1 MSIETGYTIIA
12 KESSSSKRPW
22 ATFATVDVHDTI
34 YGRAYIRAKRFAMLL
49 DDPIYRVIRWELD
62 MDRPHGK
69 EYIEIASCYLGG
81 RPLPD
86 TEEKVLKAFRGDFGQ
101 PVQTT
106 DPSDIPLMKLPWE

>member
-1 MSIETGYTIIA
+1 MSIETGSTIIA

-101 PVQTT
+101 PVQTQ